1 MNDIERLLK
10 VASANDLKTFLKDYA
25 RSNEAM
31 SCMCQLHNGK
41 QAAHQLAE
49 FFRQEY
55 RRRPKMMEKIRE
67 F

>member
-41 QAAHQLAE
+41 QAAH
-49 FFRQEY
+49 
-55 RRRPKMMEKIRE
+55 
-67 F
+67 